1 VSTESHLGGDKLDQ
15 PLAALAGRQH
25 GLVTAGQLVALGLS
39 RNGIRERVR
48 RGALHR
54 HHRGV
59 YSVGHAALAR
69 EGEMFAAVL
78 AAREGAALGHDS
90 VAELFEL
97 MRGRSPELHVVVP
110 KRRTVPGVRV
120 HRTTLHP
127 LDVIVYRGI
136 PMTNVARTLVDLSE
150 TWTADE
156 LTYAIGEAAFHKRFN
171 LEATRRAMDRANGR
185 HRLHVLEEAIAE
197 YLDGSKGA
205 KSRKESAFLE
215 LLKAAGIVKPRV
227 NVVIE
232 GEEVDAHWPDR
243 RLIVEV
249 DGAGH
254 RRPNVKRNDA
264 RRDRLLAAAGWRVL
278 RIDAEKIEAE
288 PAEVLVRL
296 ARFGLG
302 SERMA
307 QPAGVLVSSKTHQ

>member
-1 VSTESHLGGDKLDQ
+1 
-15 PLAALAGRQH
+15 
-25 GLVTAGQLVALGLS
+25 VAVGLS
-39 RNGIRERVR
+39 RNGIARRAK

-54 HHRGV
+54 QYLGV
-59 YSVGHAALAR
+59 YSVGHAALSR
-69 EGEMFAAVL
+69 DGEMLAAVL
-78 AAREGAALGHDS
+78 AAGDCAALGHDS

-120 HRTTLHP
+120 HRATLHP
-127 LDVIVYRGI
+127 LDVVVYRGI
-136 PMTNVARTLVDLSE
+136 PVTNVARTLVDLSE
-150 TWTADE
+150 TWSADE
-156 LTYAIGEAAFHKRFN
+156 LTYAIGEAAFHNRFS
-171 LEATRRAMDRANGR
+171 LEATRRAMGRANGR

-197 YLDGSKGA
+197 YLDGSKGS
-205 KSRKESAFLE
+205 KSRKESAFLK
-215 LLKAAGIVKPRV
+215 LLKVAGIAKPRV

-278 RIDAEKIEAE
+278 HIDADAVLLE
-288 PAEVLVRL
+288 PDRVIATL
-296 ARFGLG
+296 AHAGL
-302 SERMA
+302 A
-307 QPAGVLVSSKTHQ
+307 P

>member
-1 VSTESHLGGDKLDQ
+1 MSTESPVRPEQEYGPPVDIA
-15 PLAALAGRQH
+15 LAALAGGQH
-25 GLVTAGQLVALGLS
+25 GLVTKAQIVAAGLS
-39 RNGIRERVR
+39 TSALSDRVKP
-48 RGALHR
+48 GVLHR

-59 YSVGHAALAR
+59 YSVGHAALSR

-78 AAREGAALGHDS
+78 AARDGAALGHDS

-97 MRGRSPELHVVVP
+97 QRGPSPEIHVVVP

-120 HRTTLHP
+120 HRATLHP
-127 LDVIVYRGI
+127 LDLIVYRGI

-156 LTYAIGEAAFHKRFN
+156 LTYAIGEAAFHNRFS
-171 LEATRRAMDRANGR
+171 LDATRRAMDRANGR

-197 YLDGSKGA
+197 YLDGSKGS
-205 KSRKESAFLE
+205 KSRKESAFLK
-215 LLKAAGIVKPRV
+215 LLKAAGIARPRV

-232 GEEVDAHWPDR
+232 GEEADAHWPDR

-254 RRPNVKRNDA
+254 RRPNVKRKDA
-264 RRDRLLAAAGWRVL
+264 RRDRLLTAAGWRVVH
-278 RIDAEKIEAE
+278 IDADEIVLE
-288 PAEVLVRL
+288 PDSVLATL
-296 ARFGLG
+296 AHAGL
-302 SERMA
+302 A
-307 QPAGVLVSSKTHQ
+307 P